1 MIAQQ
6 HCYGKALIGFDFDLK
21 LVSKETDFGAK
32 FFFMNETEI
41 FHESNKISTFH
52 DQTDFSLSRSKRIP
66 QGYPEFDQ
74 ITGSPI
80 IYCNGVNACGDVNF
94 LAAICSKDS
103 CGTLF
108 CLLYRRNDP
117 ELLKRGIVS
126 WDHIIKQGYWCLPC
140 CILENVH
147 PEMSPCSAMRTEEDI
162 CKQRDLHGTC
172 GIQFHP

>member
-66 QGYPEFDQ
+66 QGYPEYDQ

-80 IYCNGVNACGDVNF
+80 IYCNG
-94 LAAICSKDS
+94 LIP
-103 CGTLF
+103 
-108 CLLYRRNDP
+108 R
-117 ELLKRGIVS
+117 
-126 WDHIIKQGYWCLPC
+126 
-140 CILENVH
+140 
-147 PEMSPCSAMRTEEDI
+147 
-162 CKQRDLHGTC
+162 
-172 GIQFHP
+172 